1 MTMIKAPLVNE
12 LFNKKVLFGSLLT
25 GLKDKVNCTVSAKAK
40 QWLQVGKKKQRKR
53 VKDLVDVLHS
63 DLLSDF
69 EDELRNYRRNK
80 DYRRKLVH
88 ETIQYTTI
96 NIKGTFNIENIWH
109 NGQQN
114 TGNLYITSPNTIR
127 AAGPFEHQLRFIDDF
142 NSFNG
147 LWQSNNNSI
156 ALRVFSLIWTDWSL
170 SF

>member
-25 GLKDKVNCTVSAKAK
+25 GLKDK
-40 QWLQVGKKKQRKR
+40 VGKKKQRKR

-96 NIKGTFNIENIWH
+96 NIKG
-109 NGQQN
+109 
-114 TGNLYITSPNTIR
+114 NLYITSPNTIR

-142 NSFNG
+142 NSFNVDSSSTSSESDRKIKR
-147 LWQSNNNSI
+147 SNLFND
-156 ALRVFSLIWTDWSL
+156 L
-170 SF
+170 